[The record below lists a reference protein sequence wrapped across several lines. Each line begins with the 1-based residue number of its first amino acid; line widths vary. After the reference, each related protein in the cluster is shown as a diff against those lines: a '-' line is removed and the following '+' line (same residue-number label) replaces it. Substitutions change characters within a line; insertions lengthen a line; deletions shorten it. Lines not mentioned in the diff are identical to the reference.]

1 MDSNHT
7 YLAVIILYS
16 ALKKR
21 WKLLLQVFLKKYKYT
36 DKKVVKQIN
45 NNLSGISFF
54 GESDGE
60 FIRIDSLFKRL
71 GGYF

>member
-45 NNLSGISFF
+45 NNLSDISFF